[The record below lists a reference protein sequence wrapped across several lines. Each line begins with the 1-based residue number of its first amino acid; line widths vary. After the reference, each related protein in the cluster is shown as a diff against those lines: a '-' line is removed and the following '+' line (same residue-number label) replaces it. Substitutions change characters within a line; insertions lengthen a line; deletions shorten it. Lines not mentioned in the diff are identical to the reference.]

1 MKKIMF
7 NTPLGLEQAVID
19 GSKPM
24 TRRFLNVPKRFHGV
38 DAPQLEFHRN
48 ANGMYFDCVLIDDNG
63 HELGQLP
70 LPYEVGEIVAIAQ
83 SYKSIIRASERDE
96 NVSRFLIEKGL
107 MTSGGAINCDLCSC
121 AGYANK
127 MFVRAEYMPYRIL
140 ITDLWFE
147 RLQDISDDDCLKEG
161 IFEDA
166 EEHGG
171 VYTTPFYDYVGN
183 DGIGFL
189 SPREAF
195 AALIDKLNGKGT
207 WDSNSWVV
215 AYTFER
221 ITNNL

>member
-107 MTSGGAINCDLCSC
+107 MTSGGAINCDLCTC
-121 AGYANK
+121 AGYGNK

-171 VYTTPFYDYVGN
+171 LYTTPFYDYVGN
-183 DGIGFL
+183 DGNGFL

-207 WDSNSWVV
+207 WDSNPWVV

-221 ITNNL
+221 TTYNK

>member
-121 AGYANK
+121 AGYGNK

-171 VYTTPFYDYVGN
+171 LYTTPFYDYVGN

>member
-171 VYTTPFYDYVGN
+171 LYTTPFYDYVGN